1 VVDDIRKVAPEQ
13 HWKAFEQMWTGLMT
27 YRYLNKQ
34 TPLLDA
40 GVEKETMPLRHDM
53 RNAHGG
59 VMAAP
64 LCIACPEPYLG
75 DDEAV
80 PAPVTASIQIL
91 DDARDVARVDVLRE
105 VLSKGKRMAFSRS
118 TIVDAADHERVI
130 ALSAGMGVSLAAVPG
145 GYERVRNPPIRV
157 EDSPGMP
164 RLHEVFGAVKGS
176 DGLWRLPPLS
186 REQSAPH
193 AALHLGP
200 IHIVLEVTAMEK
212 AAQAAGTDR
221 LQVES
226 WFVMFVRPGLVGPFR
241 AEGSAIAGR
250 TGRIHV
256 DLTLYD
262 EGTSDRA
269 ISAGSAVYRA
279 VDH

>member
-1 VVDDIRKVAPEQ
+1 MVDDIRKVAPEQ

-27 YRYLNKQ
+27 YRYLGKE

-80 PAPVTASIQIL
+80 PAPVIASLQIL
-91 DDARDVARVDVLRE
+91 DDARGVARVEVLRE

-118 TIVDAADHERVI
+118 KIVDAADPERVI
-130 ALSAGMGVSLAAVPG
+130 AVSAGMGVSLGDVPG
-145 GYERVRNPPIRV
+145 GYERVKNPPIPV
-157 EDSPGMP
+157 EDAPSMP
-164 RLHEVFGAVKGS
+164 RLHEVFGAEKGR
-176 DGLWRLPPLS
+176 DGLWRLPPLR

-200 IHIVLEVTAMEK
+200 IHIVLEAAALEK
-212 AAQAAGTDR
+212 AAEAAGTNR

-226 WFVMFVRPGLVGPFR
+226 WFVMFVKPGLVGPFR
-241 AEGSAIAGR
+241 AEGAVLAGR
-250 TGRIHV
+250 SGRIHV

-262 EGTSDRA
+262 EGGEDRLISTGSDVFRA
-269 ISAGSAVYRA
+269 IDR
-279 VDH
+279 

>member
-1 VVDDIRKVAPEQ
+1 MVDDIRKVAPAQ
-13 HWKAFEQMWTGLMT
+13 HWQAFEQMWTGLMT
-27 YRYLNKQ
+27 YRYLHKE

-80 PAPVTASIQIL
+80 PAPVIASLQIL
-91 DDARDVARVDVLRE
+91 DDARGVARVDVVRE

-118 TIVDAADHERVI
+118 KVVDAADPERVI
-130 ALSAGMGVSLAAVPG
+130 AVSGGMGVSLGDVPG
-145 GYERVRNPPIRV
+145 GYERVKNPPIPV
-157 EDSPGMP
+157 VDSPDMP
-164 RLHEVFGAVKGS
+164 RLHQVFGAAKGS
-176 DGLWRLPPLS
+176 DGRWRLPPLS

-200 IHIVLEVTAMEK
+200 IHIVLEVTAMEQ
-212 AAQAAGTDR
+212 AAQVAGTDR

-226 WFVMFVRPGLVGPFR
+226 WFVMFVRPGVVGPFR

-250 TGRIHV
+250 SGRIHV

-262 EGTSDRA
+262 EGSEGRP
-269 ISAGSAVYRA
+269 ISTGSALYRA
-279 VDH
+279 MDR

>member
-1 VVDDIRKVAPEQ
+1 
-13 HWKAFEQMWTGLMT
+13 
-27 YRYLNKQ
+27 
-34 TPLLDA
+34 
-40 GVEKETMPLRHDM
+40 M

-80 PAPVTASIQIL
+80 PAPVIASLQIL

-105 VLSKGKRMAFSRS
+105 LLGKGKRMAFSRS
-118 TIVDAADHERVI
+118 KVVDASDHRRVI
-130 ALSAGMGVSLAAVPG
+130 AVSAGTGVSLGEVPG
-145 GYERVRNPPIRV
+145 GYERTENPPIPV
-157 EDSPGMP
+157 VDSPDMP
-164 RLHEVFGAVKGS
+164 RLHQVFRAMKSS

-200 IHIVLEVTAMEK
+200 IHIVLEVAAMEK
-212 AAQAAGTDR
+212 AAEAAGTDR

-250 TGRIHV
+250 AGRIHV
-256 DLTLYD
+256 ELTLYD
-262 EGTSDRA
+262 EGSSDRA
-269 ISAGSAVYRA
+269 ISAGSAVYRTM
-279 VDH
+279 DR

>member
-1 VVDDIRKVAPEQ
+1 MIDDIRKVAPEQ
-13 HWKAFEQMWTGLMT
+13 HWQAFEQMWTGLMT
-27 YRYLNKQ
+27 YRYLNKE

-80 PAPVTASIQIL
+80 PAPVIAFLQIL

-118 TIVDAADHERVI
+118 KVVDAADHERVI
-130 ALSAGMGVSLAAVPG
+130 AVSAGMGVSLAAVPG
-145 GYERVRNPPIRV
+145 GYERVRNPPIPV
-157 EDSPGMP
+157 ADSPGMP
-164 RLHEVFGAVKGS
+164 RLHEAFGAAKGS
-176 DGLWRLPPLS
+176 DGRWRLPPLS

-200 IHIVLEVTAMEK
+200 IHIVLEVAAMER
-212 AAQAAGTDR
+212 AAEAAGTALGELTVTPTARSAAAAFDPRCGPQER
-221 LQVES
+221 LAS
-226 WFVMFVRPGLVGPFR
+226 HAGPV
-241 AEGSAIAGR
+241 I
-250 TGRIHV
+250 
-256 DLTLYD
+256 L
-262 EGTSDRA
+262 
-269 ISAGSAVYRA
+269 
-279 VDH
+279 